1 VSELGGKYVQKT
13 VAFHTLGCK
22 VNQYETESMK
32 ELFERADYQVV
43 SDRELADIYVINT
56 CTVTKLSDRK
66 SRQFIRRAKRKNPD
80 AKVVAVGCYVQVAE
94 DEVAAIEGIDLLLGT
109 GHKQE
114 IVKQVENL
122 TGEGIR
128 SIVTD
133 VMKPH
138 AYEGMTIETL
148 DEKTRAFVKIQD
160 GCNQFCAYCIIP
172 YARGAIRSRNASNVI
187 EELKRLIAAG
197 YEEIVLTGIHLASY
211 GLDLKE
217 KGALIRLIEEADQ
230 LPGLR
235 RLRLGSLEPKW
246 ITEDVAKRLGQLK
259 TMTPH
264 FHLSLQSGSDSVL
277 SHMNRRYTTGE
288 FKEAVRVLREY
299 FEAPRFTTD
308 LIVGFP
314 GETEAEF
321 AETMA
326 YVQKIRF
333 ADIHVFPY
341 SPREG
346 TPAAD
351 FGDQI
356 DGTIKAE
363 RARVLSANVRALREE
378 IFQSYLNATKEV
390 LLEKQWLPDGS
401 RLGHLADYTP
411 VAVANAN
418 ADDRWVMV
426 RMERADAQRL
436 YGSVE
441 S

>member
-1 VSELGGKYVQKT
+1 LQKT

-32 ELFERADYQVV
+32 ELFESKGYQVV
-43 SDRELADIYVINT
+43 SDQEKADIYVINT

-66 SRQFIRRAKRKNPD
+66 SRQFIRRAKRMNPQ
-80 AKVVAVGCYVQVAE
+80 AKVAAVGCYVQVAE

-114 IVKQVENL
+114 IVQELESLVE
-122 TGEGIR
+122 GEQR
-128 SIVTD
+128 AVVTD

-172 YARGAIRSRNASNVI
+172 YARGAIRSRNSQDVL
-187 EELKRLIAAG
+187 EELKRLIASG

-217 KGALIRLIEEADQ
+217 KDALIRLIEEADQ

-246 ITEDVAKRLGQLK
+246 VTEDVARRLGALK
-259 TMTPH
+259 TITPH
-264 FHLSLQSGSDSVL
+264 FHLSLQSGSDTVL
-277 SHMNRRYTTGE
+277 KRMNRRYTTAE
-288 FKEAVRVLREY
+288 FQAAVEVLREN
-299 FEAPRFTTD
+299 FDQPRFTTD
-308 LIVGFP
+308 IIVGFP

-321 AETMA
+321 LETVA
-326 YVQKIRF
+326 YVERIGF
-333 ADIHVFPY
+333 ADVHVFPF

-351 FGDQI
+351 FEGQL
-356 DGTIKAE
+356 DGNVKSE
-363 RARVLSANVRALREE
+363 RAKRLAETVRALRESV
-378 IFQSYLNATKEV
+378 FQSYCGQTFEV
-390 LLEKQWLPDGS
+390 LLEKQWMPDGS
-401 RLGHLADYTP
+401 RLGHAADYAP
-411 VAVANAN
+411 VAVSDTNPE
-418 ADDRWVMV
+418 DRWVRV
-426 RMERADAQRL
+426 RIERTDGIRL
-436 YGSVE
+436 YGSVD

>member
-1 VSELGGKYVQKT
+1 MQKR

-43 SDRELADIYVINT
+43 SDQDMADIYVINT

-94 DEVAAIEGIDLLLGT
+94 EEVAAIEEIDLLLGT

-114 IVKQVENL
+114 IVERVEKL
-122 TGEGIR
+122 TGEGLR
-128 SIVTD
+128 SVVTD

-160 GCNQFCAYCIIP
+160 GCNQFCTYCIIP
-172 YARGAIRSRNASNVI
+172 YARGAIRSRKSSDVI

-211 GLDLKE
+211 GLDLQE
-217 KGALIRLIEEADQ
+217 KGALIHLIEEADQ

-246 ITEDVAKRLGQLK
+246 VTEDVARRLGKLK

-277 SHMNRRYTTGE
+277 ARMNRRYTTTE
-288 FKEAVRVLREY
+288 FTQAVRLLRKSIA
-299 FEAPRFTTD
+299 APRFTTD

-321 AETMA
+321 IETMA
-326 YVQKIRF
+326 YVENIRF

-341 SPREG
+341 SPRAG
-346 TPAAD
+346 TPAAE
-351 FGDQI
+351 FADQI

-363 RARVLSANVRALREE
+363 RAKILSARVKSLREE
-378 IFQSYLNATKEV
+378 IFQTYLKATKEV

-411 VAVANAN
+411 VAVLNTN
-418 ADDRWVMV
+418 PDDQWVEV
-426 RMERADAQRL
+426 RIKRADGQRL

>member
-1 VSELGGKYVQKT
+1 MDREEGFLQKT

-32 ELFERADYQVV
+32 ELFESKGYKVV
-43 SDRELADIYVINT
+43 PDQERADIYVINT

-66 SRQFIRRAKRKNPD
+66 SRQFIRRAKRLNPE
-80 AKVVAVGCYVQVAE
+80 AKVAAVGCYVQVAE
-94 DEVAAIEGIDLLLGT
+94 SEVAAIEGIDLLLGT

-114 IVKQVENL
+114 IVRQLESLVE
-122 TGEGIR
+122 GEQR
-128 SIVTD
+128 TVVTD
-133 VMKPH
+133 IMKPH

-172 YARGAIRSRNASNVI
+172 YARGAIRSRNNHEVL
-187 EELKRLIAAG
+187 EELKRLIASG

-217 KGALIRLIEEADQ
+217 KDALIRLIESADS

-246 ITEDVAKRLGQLK
+246 VTEDVACRLGVLK
-259 TMTPH
+259 KITPH
-264 FHLSLQSGSDSVL
+264 FHLSLQSGSDTVL
-277 SHMNRRYTTGE
+277 KRMNRRYTTAE
-288 FKEAVRVLREY
+288 YEAAVEALRRN
-299 FEAPRFTTD
+299 FEQPRFTTD
-308 LIVGFP
+308 IIVGFP
-314 GETEAEF
+314 GETEEEF
-321 AETMA
+321 MET
-326 YVQKIRF
+326 VSFVERIRF
-333 ADIHVFPY
+333 ADVHVFPF

-351 FGDQI
+351 FDEQL
-356 DGTIKAE
+356 DGNIKSE
-363 RARVLSANVRALREE
+363 RAKRLSETVGTLRESV
-378 IFQSYLNATKEV
+378 FQTYCGKTYEV
-390 LLEKQWLPDGS
+390 LLEKQWMPDGS
-401 RLGHLADYTP
+401 RLGHAADYAP
-411 VAVANAN
+411 VAVLDSNP
-418 ADDRWVMV
+418 DDSWVRV
-426 RMERADAQRL
+426 RVERTDGIRL

>member
-1 VSELGGKYVQKT
+1 VQKR

-43 SDRELADIYVINT
+43 SDQEMADIYVINT

-80 AKVVAVGCYVQVAE
+80 AKVVAVGCYVQVAK

-114 IVKQVENL
+114 IVEQVEKL
-122 TGEGIR
+122 TGEGLR
-128 SIVTD
+128 SVVTD

-160 GCNQFCAYCIIP
+160 GCNQFCTYCIIP
-172 YARGAIRSRNASNVI
+172 YARGAIRSRKSTDVI

-211 GLDLKE
+211 GLDLQE
-217 KGALIRLIEEADQ
+217 KGALIGLIEEADQ

-246 ITEDVAKRLGQLK
+246 VTEDVVRRLGKLK

-277 SHMNRRYTTGE
+277 ARMNRRYTTTE
-288 FKEAVRVLREY
+288 FAEAVRLLRKSID
-299 FEAPRFTTD
+299 APRFTTD

-321 AETMA
+321 VETMA
-326 YVQKIRF
+326 YVENIRF

-351 FGDQI
+351 FADQI

-363 RARVLSANVRALREE
+363 RAKILSERVKSLREE
-378 IFQSYLNATKEV
+378 IFQTYLNTTKEV

-411 VAVANAN
+411 VAVLNTN
-418 ADDRWVMV
+418 PDDQWVKV
-426 RMERADAQRL
+426 KMERADVQRL

>member
-1 VSELGGKYVQKT
+1 MQKR

-32 ELFERADYQVV
+32 ELFERANYQVV
-43 SDRELADIYVINT
+43 SDQELADIYVINT

-114 IVKQVENL
+114 IVKQVEAL
-122 TGEGIR
+122 TGEGLR
-128 SIVTD
+128 SVVTD

-172 YARGAIRSRNASNVI
+172 YARGAIRSRNASEVI
-187 EELKRLIAAG
+187 EELKRLISAG

-217 KGALIRLIEEADQ
+217 KDALIRLIEEADR

-277 SHMNRRYTTGE
+277 TRMNRRYTTRE
-288 FKEAVRVLREY
+288 FAEAVRLIRAHIAE
-299 FEAPRFTTD
+299 PRFTTD

-321 AETMA
+321 RETMA
-326 YVQKIRF
+326 YMEEIRF

-351 FGDQI
+351 FEDQV
-356 DGTIKAE
+356 DGNIKAE
-363 RARVLSANVRALREE
+363 RARVLSERVRALREE
-378 IFQSYLNATKEV
+378 IFQSYLNQTKEV

-411 VAVANAN
+411 VAVSNTN
-418 ADDRWVMV
+418 PDDRWVLV
-426 RMERADAQRL
+426 RMDRADTQRL

-441 S
+441 L

>member
-1 VSELGGKYVQKT
+1 VQKR

-43 SDRELADIYVINT
+43 SDQDMADIYVINT

-94 DEVAAIEGIDLLLGT
+94 EEVAAIEEIDLLLGT

-114 IVKQVENL
+114 IVERVEKL
-122 TGEGIR
+122 TGEGLR
-128 SIVTD
+128 SVVTD

-160 GCNQFCAYCIIP
+160 GCNQFCTYCIIP
-172 YARGAIRSRNASNVI
+172 YARGAIRSRKSSDVI

-211 GLDLKE
+211 GLDLQE
-217 KGALIRLIEEADQ
+217 KGALIHLIEEADQ

-246 ITEDVAKRLGQLK
+246 VTEDVARRLGKLK

-277 SHMNRRYTTGE
+277 ARMNRRYTTTE
-288 FKEAVRVLREY
+288 FTQAVRLLRKSI
-299 FEAPRFTTD
+299 EAPRFTTD

-321 AETMA
+321 IETMA
-326 YVQKIRF
+326 YVENIRF
-333 ADIHVFPY
+333 ADIHIFPY
-341 SPREG
+341 SPRAG
-346 TPAAD
+346 TPAAE
-351 FGDQI
+351 FADQI

-363 RARVLSANVRALREE
+363 RAKILSARVKSLREE
-378 IFQSYLNATKEV
+378 IFQTYLKATKEV

-411 VAVANAN
+411 VAVLNTN
-418 ADDRWVMV
+418 PDDQWVEV
-426 RMERADAQRL
+426 RIKRADGQRL

>member
-1 VSELGGKYVQKT
+1 MQKS

-32 ELFERADYQVV
+32 ELFEAKGYRVV
-43 SDRELADIYVINT
+43 SDQEKADIYVINT

-66 SRQFIRRAKRKNPD
+66 SRQFIRRAKRINPD

-109 GHKQE
+109 GHKAE
-114 IVKQVENL
+114 IVREVETL
-122 TGEGIR
+122 TEGEQR
-128 SIVTD
+128 AVVSD

-172 YARGAIRSRNASNVI
+172 YARGAIRSRNAEDVLA
-187 EELKRLIAAG
+187 ELKRLIASG

-217 KGALIRLIEEADQ
+217 KDALIRLIERVDQ

-246 ITEDVAKRLGQLK
+246 VTEDVARRLGALK
-259 TMTPH
+259 TVAPH
-264 FHLSLQSGSDSVL
+264 FHLSLQSGSDTVL
-277 SHMNRRYTTGE
+277 ERMNRRYTTAE
-288 FKEAVRVLREY
+288 YEAAVAVLRES
-299 FEAPRFTTD
+299 FEHPRFTTD
-308 LIVGFP
+308 IIVGFP
-314 GETEAEF
+314 GETDEEF
-321 AETMA
+321 AETLE
-326 YVQKIRF
+326 YVERIGF
-333 ADIHVFPY
+333 ADVHVFPF

-346 TPAAD
+346 TPAAG
-351 FGDQI
+351 FSGQL
-356 DGTIKAE
+356 DGNVKSE
-363 RARVLSANVRALREE
+363 RAKRLTELVRGIREQV
-378 IFQSYLNATKEV
+378 FLDHCGQTFEV
-390 LLEKQWLPDGS
+390 LLEKQWLPDGT
-401 RLGHLADYTP
+401 RLGHTANYAP
-411 VAVANAN
+411 VAVC
-418 ADDRWVMV
+418 DSLPEDQWVNV
-426 RMERADAQRL
+426 RMERTDGIRL

>member
-1 VSELGGKYVQKT
+1 MQKK

-43 SDRELADIYVINT
+43 SDQEMADIYVINT

-94 DEVAAIEGIDLLLGT
+94 DEVAAIEEIDLLLGT

-114 IVKQVENL
+114 IVSRVENL
-122 TGEGIR
+122 TGEGLR
-128 SIVTD
+128 SVVTD

-172 YARGAIRSRNASNVI
+172 YARGAIRSRVAFEVI

-197 YEEIVLTGIHLASY
+197 YEEVVLTGIHLASY
-211 GLDLKE
+211 GLDLQE
-217 KGALIRLIEEADQ
+217 KDAFIRLIEEADQ

-235 RLRLGSLEPKW
+235 RLRLGSIEPKW
-246 ITEDVAKRLGQLK
+246 VTEDVAKRLGQLK

-277 SHMNRRYTTGE
+277 ARMNRRYTTKE
-288 FKEAVRVLREY
+288 FAEAVGLLRS
-299 FEAPRFTTD
+299 FIDAPRFTTD

-314 GETEAEF
+314 GETETEF
-321 AETMA
+321 LETMA
-326 YVQKIRF
+326 YVEKIRF

-341 SPREG
+341 SPRTG

-351 FGDQI
+351 FVDQI
-356 DGTIKAE
+356 DGTVKAE
-363 RARVLSANVRALREE
+363 RAKILSERVKALREE
-378 IFQSYLNATKEV
+378 IFQGYLKATKEV
-390 LLEKQWLPDGS
+390 LLEKQWLLDGS

-411 VAVANAN
+411 VAVLNTN
-418 ADDRWVMV
+418 PDDQWVQV
-426 RMERADAQRL
+426 KIERADSHRL

-441 S
+441 Y